1 MRAVRRLLLLS
12 VLAVFAGCQADDMAG
27 ETDAGPP
34 SAGTAPDALD
44 GPPPDDPME
53 PEAER
58 ATADA
63 QARRFAVSALAAE
76 QEGDFE
82 TAFGLH
88 QEAAALCQGPDGP
101 IAAGACPAIVQYQSG
116 LSLHSRG
123 RFADALEHYGR
134 ARTAVPEDFL
144 DLRAALADRLGDI
157 AMLQDRQQEAC
168 IHYGEAH
175 ALHLQAG
182 RPKRYDSCPE
192 LGIR

>member
-1 MRAVRRLLLLS
+1 MRSVRRLLLLS
-12 VLAVFAGCQADDMAG
+12 FLAVSAGCQADDTGADVEAASDG
-27 ETDAGPP
+27 SPATGQSAP
-34 SAGTAPDALD
+34 SADAPVETATFPSA
-44 GPPPDDPME
+44 
-53 PEAER
+53 
-58 ATADA
+58 ADA

-101 IAAGACPAIVQYQSG
+101 IAVGACPAIAQYQAG

-123 RFADALEHYGR
+123 RFADALEYYGR
-134 ARTAVPEDFL
+134 ARAAVPGDFL

-157 AMLQDRQQEAC
+157 AMLQDRQQDAC
-168 IHYGEAH
+168 THYGDAH

-182 RPKRYDSCPE
+182 RSKRYDSCPG
-192 LGIR
+192 LGTR